1 MQNINELT
9 LDTSEYLQVLQNIA
23 KPPKSLYVIGSLP
36 ESRKLSVAIV
46 GARKVTSYGR
56 DVGYRLAYELAQRG
70 VVIISGLAIGMDG
83 VAHRAA
89 LEAGGMT
96 IAVLAGG
103 LDTIYPASHQ
113 ELAEK
118 IVQKGGA
125 LLSEYPPEERPLR
138 YRFLERN
145 RLVSGLADVVLV
157 VEAASR
163 SGTLATAGFG
173 LEQGKDVAAVPGNIT
188 SPMSA
193 GCNHLIRTGATPV
206 TSSDDVLELLGLDST
221 PAQTPLT
228 MADNPSEAAILKA
241 LQSGVSDGHELEAVS
256 KLDASEFQQT
266 LSMLEITGRIRA
278 LGNNQWGLK

>member
-36 ESRKLSVAIV
+36 ETRKPSVAIV

-206 TSSDDVLELLGLDST
+206 TSSDDVLELLGLDSE

-241 LQSGVSDGHELEAVS
+241 LQSGVSDGHELEAAS

-278 LGNNQWGLK
+278 LGNNQWGLR

>member
-36 ESRKLSVAIV
+36 ETRKPSVAIV

-118 IVQKGGA
+118 VVQKGGA

-241 LQSGVSDGHELEAVS
+241 LQSGVSDGHELEAAS

-278 LGNNQWGLK
+278 LGNNQWGLR